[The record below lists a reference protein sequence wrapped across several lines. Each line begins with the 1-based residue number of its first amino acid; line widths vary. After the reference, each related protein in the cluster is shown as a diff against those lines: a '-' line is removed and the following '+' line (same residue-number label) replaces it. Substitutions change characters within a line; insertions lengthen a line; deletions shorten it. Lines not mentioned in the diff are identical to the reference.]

1 MAEHASIESHA
12 NELRRIMQ
20 GDDYKAVREAIE
32 YLDKA
37 TRRFAELMMDA
48 AVTGALGGKT
58 MAAAGES
65 LAANQ
70 QGATPTAPHAFAKAE
85 VQSSAPANDLERA
98 EANPETP
105 GESTED

>member
-1 MAEHASIESHA
+1 
-12 NELRRIMQ
+12 
-20 GDDYKAVREAIE
+20 
-32 YLDKA
+32 
-37 TRRFAELMMDA
+37 MMDA

-85 VQSSAPANDLERA
+85 VSATTPTNEIEAA
-98 EANPETP
+98 EQDPDTP